1 MLLAHACSILSGYT
15 ARGRIEPVA
24 LGGVLAIQL
33 RDLSANGR
41 LDVSRLMRVQ
51 LDDVQDRHLVHP
63 DDVLFRSRG
72 DRNTAAVVG
81 EDLTEAAL
89 AVLPLMILRPK
100 ANIVSGEYLTWAI
113 NHPQTQRFFDSVA
126 RGTKLRMVSRASLEQ
141 LDLDIPDLE
150 TQKKIIAIDALAERE
165 RVLSARI
172 AGMRKEL
179 TSRILGEYAK
189 QSQRAAATERT
200 NSHKTRSTRRLGR
213 PATPSAAS
221 SMPAS
226 TRTTSS

>member
-51 LDDVQDRHLVHP
+51 LDDVQDRHLVRP

-72 DRNTAAVVG
+72 DRNTAAAVG
-81 EDLTEAAL
+81 EDLPEAAL

-100 ANIVSGEYLTWAI
+100 ANIVSGEYLAWAI
-113 NHPQTQRFFDSVA
+113 NHPQAQRFFDSVA

-189 QSQRAAATERT
+189 HSQRAAATERT
-200 NSHKTRSTRRLGR
+200 TN
-213 PATPSAAS
+213 
-221 SMPAS
+221 
-226 TRTTSS
+226 

>member
-200 NSHKTRSTRRLGR
+200 TN
-213 PATPSAAS
+213 
-221 SMPAS
+221 
-226 TRTTSS
+226 

>member
-72 DRNTAAVVG
+72 ERNTAAAVG
-81 EDLTEAAL
+81 EDLPEAAL

-100 ANIVSGEYLTWAI
+100 ANIVSGEYLAWAI
-113 NHPQTQRFFDSVA
+113 NHPQAQRFFDSVA

-141 LDLDIPDLE
+141 LDLDIPDRE

-189 QSQRAAATERT
+189 HSQRAAATERT
-200 NSHKTRSTRRLGR
+200 TN
-213 PATPSAAS
+213 
-221 SMPAS
+221 
-226 TRTTSS
+226 